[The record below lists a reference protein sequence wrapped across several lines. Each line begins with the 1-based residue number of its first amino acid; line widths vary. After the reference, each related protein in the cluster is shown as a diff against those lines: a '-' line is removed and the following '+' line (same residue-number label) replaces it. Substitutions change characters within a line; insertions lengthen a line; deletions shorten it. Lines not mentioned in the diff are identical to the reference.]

1 MQTTDEYRIYRVIA
15 GDPKE
20 DYKNKTFLSRDNTFE
35 EADKIFTSLLGKK
48 EYPVILLDEGNI
60 TIRGFKAPDQDEW
73 DQRYT
78 VLKEDLY
85 RKSNPDKKPL
95 YVILAYKDFDLDKRS
110 IDTKRKAYKL
120 LESDDFSLAF
130 SSYISFLDDRFS
142 QRKTPYNCVQLIDK
156 ESRRI
161 IEGNVFVP
169 KKPEV
174 SQKPKRKREDPGY
187 ER

>member
-1 MQTTDEYRIYRVIA
+1 MRIIDADHVYTVTA
-15 GDPKE
+15 GDPNE
-20 DYKNKTFLSRDNTFE
+20 DDENKIFLRQHITFD
-35 EADKIFTSLLGKK
+35 EADNIFTSLLGKK
-48 EYPVILLDEGNI
+48 EYPVILLDEGDI
-60 TIRGFKAPDQDEW
+60 TIRGFKAPDKDEW

-95 YVILAYKDFDLDKRS
+95 YVILAYKDFDPDKRS

-120 LESDDFSLAF
+120 LESDDFSLAY
-130 SSYISFLDDRFS
+130 SSYITFFDDRFS
-142 QRKTPYNCVQLIDK
+142 AGKTPYNCLQLVDK
-156 ESRRI
+156 NSRRI

-169 KKPEV
+169 KKPEPAV
-174 SQKPKRKREDPGY
+174 KHKKKHEDPGY